1 MAKEKVQENVKKFTK
16 EEMDSISQIRN
27 EASQIFVQLG
37 QLHIRRRNLMT
48 DMDKREL
55 EMEQQHD
62 ALVQKESE
70 LYKSL
75 NEKYGDGNLD
85 PVSGTFTPIS
95 EEKK

>member
-1 MAKEKVQENVKKFTK
+1 MEKEKVQKFTK
-16 EEMDSISQIRN
+16 KEMDSISEIRN

-37 QLHIRRRNLMT
+37 QVHIRRRNLMT
-48 DMDKREL
+48 DIEQREL
-55 EMEQQHD
+55 EIEQKHD

-85 PVSGTFTPIS
+85 PISGTFTPTS
-95 EEKK
+95 VEKK